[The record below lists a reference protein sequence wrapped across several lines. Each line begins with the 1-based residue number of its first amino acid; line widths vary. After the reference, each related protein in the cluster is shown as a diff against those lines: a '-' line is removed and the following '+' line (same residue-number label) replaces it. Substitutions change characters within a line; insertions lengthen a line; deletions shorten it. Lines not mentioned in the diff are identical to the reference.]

1 MEDKYFG
8 PMLYKIGNIFQNF
21 TFIYLAPIHMCMCAC
36 V

>member
-8 PMLYKIGNIFQNF
+8 TMLYKIAAIFQNF
-21 TFIYLAPIHMCMCAC
+21 TFIYLAAVNVYAC